1 MPQGELTRGITP
13 IRCHSHN
20 DYWRR
25 VPLFDALAAGCTSV
39 EADIWPADGLASP
52 LVGHTRSSTTPDR
65 TLRSLYIDPIT
76 AILEHRSQANGT
88 GDAWS
93 PTVFDS
99 DDSTPASL
107 VLLLDFKDRSPAL
120 WAAVQAQLQPLRNR
134 GWLTRWDRER
144 GARVTRAVTV
154 VATGDAPFDAIVGA
168 AHRDVFYDAPLDRLD
183 ARYDVSNSHY
193 ASVSMGRAVGPVG
206 WSFWPAQRA
215 ALGRQIK
222 AAAER
227 GLVSRYWGTASM
239 PLVRRD
245 GVWKELL
252 GLGVGVLNGDDVNCM
267 AEMFSNRLA

>member
-52 LVGHTRSSTTPDR
+52 L
-65 TLRSLYIDPIT
+65 SLYIDPIT

-88 GDAWS
+88 GDARS
-93 PTVFDS
+93 PTVFDA

-183 ARYDVSNSHY
+183 ASIR
-193 ASVSMGRAVGPVG
+193 
-206 WSFWPAQRA
+206 
-215 ALGRQIK
+215 
-222 AAAER
+222 
-227 GLVSRYWGTASM
+227 
-239 PLVRRD
+239 
-245 GVWKELL
+245 
-252 GLGVGVLNGDDVNCM
+252 
-267 AEMFSNRLA
+267 